1 MPIADNNQIEAVRKG
16 SVRASEKLSSQAQ
29 SESELLSEDEDYF
42 MVAANDLDKDTMQLQ
57 IINDDHLSG
66 SYFFNPAD
74 SVNKSGFDANL
85 SSQVNMAGRMS
96 LERPASA
103 KGQSV
108 LNLPSGKNNNYDA
121 KDLSQIKESNSM
133 VHNQSRVSAGGTG
146 QPYVMAMRAS
156 EVLDNSEI
164 ELDEESEND
173 SEAGLSNRQALV
185 PTRVTVK

>member
-1 MPIADNNQIEAVRKG
+1 
-16 SVRASEKLSSQAQ
+16 
-29 SESELLSEDEDYF
+29 
-42 MVAANDLDKDTMQLQ
+42 
-57 IINDDHLSG
+57 
-66 SYFFNPAD
+66 
-74 SVNKSGFDANL
+74 
-85 SSQVNMAGRMS
+85 MS

-108 LNLPSGKNNNYDA
+108 LNLPSGKTNHDA
-121 KDLSQIKESNSM
+121 KDLSQIKESNSL

-173 SEAGLSNRQALV
+173 SEAGLSNR
-185 PTRVTVK
+185 